1 VIREKDFFSVKSQL
15 AKLMA
20 GENFLVDIENVKTP
34 AFDLKNRRLILP
46 NWVGIGPTL
55 CDMFVG
61 HEVSHA
67 LHTPAEE
74 WKKAIDD
81 RPKLKNYGSYL
92 NLVEDAR
99 VDRLI
104 QARYPGLR
112 MSYLGGCRELLA
124 HNFFGV
130 QTKADTAHSSLG
142 DRLNL
147 FFKGQQALVD
157 FKKSELWAITAMEQV
172 TTFEEV
178 IALAEKIYEQDKA
191 RMKELQDEMRIK
203 ANACDADGDE
213 SDAMY
218 YDEAEESEEGFNDG
232 DSNESIM
239 QSNGG
244 SESEEAKQDA
254 EPTIQTQETFKNK
267 LESFAYSKDVVFK
280 EVPLPIA
287 NLENCL
293 VTEKEIL
300 GLALEMIKVPTAT
313 DFYRKFQEE
322 FSPMIDAMV
331 NEFQRLK
338 AARSYA
344 EQKSAKSGEIDIAAL
359 YRYRALDENIF
370 LKNIVVQKGKS
381 HGVVILLDRSR
392 SMSSKYA
399 DCVKQ
404 VLILASF
411 CKKVQIPFEVYGFT
425 NPTGLPGKIRSMEY
439 WKNKNEISGYF
450 RCHSF
455 GLRKYLSSHTT
466 AAEFAIQSYW
476 LMNGHSITQHEA
488 FRDTPLVESLLG
500 MYQVI
505 GNFRKKQHVD
515 IAHLMI
521 IQDGDSE
528 HAINY
533 NFGEEKIVPYWVDVN
548 RNRHLLKYVGGLRD
562 VSGHNPGLTAILN
575 MIRETYQVN
584 IYGLFISNRLKDLI
598 GQWRSIEERR
608 SEYRS
613 ASFEERREWRNR
625 LRATAIQK
633 TKLLKQNYFF
643 DMPVEGYDRFNFVL
657 ISNKEVEERKALLEI
672 ENILKKTSTKN
683 TLKKVFKLGQ
693 NINKQQTMIA
703 KRIIPMMAKYAVNY

>member
-1 VIREKDFFSVKSQL
+1 MIRERDFFSVKSQL

-81 RPKLKNYGSYL
+81 RPKLKNYDSYL

-191 RMKELQDEMRIK
+191 RMKEVQDEMRIK

-213 SDAMY
+213 SDATY

-232 DSNESIM
+232 DSDESIM
-239 QSNGG
+239 QSNSGT
-244 SESEEAKQDA
+244 ESEEAKQDA

-300 GLALEMIKVPTAT
+300 GLALQMINVPTAT

-344 EQKSAKSGEIDIAAL
+344 EQKSTKSGEIDIAAL

-392 SMSSKYA
+392 SMSAKYA

-425 NPTGLPGKIRSMEY
+425 NPTGLPGNQRIRSMEY

-450 RCHSF
+450 KCRSF

-476 LMNGHSITQHEA
+476 LMSGHSITQHEA
-488 FRDTPLVESLLG
+488 FRDTPLIESLLG

-528 HAINY
+528 CAMDYHV
-533 NFGEEKIVPYWVDVN
+533 GEEKIVPYWVDVN
-548 RNRHLLKYVGGLRD
+548 RNRHLLKYVGGL
-562 VSGHNPGLTAILN
+562 SGHNPGLTAILN

-584 IYGLFISNRLKDLI
+584 IYGLFISNRRNHLI
-598 GQWRSIEERR
+598 EQWRSIEERQGCG

-613 ASFEERREWRNR
+613 AVERREWRNR
-625 LRATAIQK
+625 LRATTIQK

-657 ISNKEVEERKALLEI
+657 ISNKEVEESKALLEI